1 MTGLRLLGLLIQ
13 DVLRDLLRHRGQY
26 LLAVLTLASGL
37 LLAGGGLLL
46 VESLDRFVG
55 RLEGMAKV
63 VAYAAEGRSL
73 DETAG
78 RLQRDPR
85 FREVRRM
92 SAEENRRRFLSATRE
107 AGLLLESAGQDALPE
122 SLELTLRQDLA
133 SGGKAVEVGES
144 LRGMPGVGDVLVDQ
158 ERLENLQRMA
168 RMLRSAL
175 ATLGT
180 VLLLAAGFATGNVI
194 RMSILAREEEITIMR
209 LVGASESFIR
219 TPLLLEGAFLGLV
232 GACLAPARALRPLA
246 AAVAGRG
253 RPVAPP
259 RGAGAPGLLLLGQ
272 HAPAGLRGGG
282 HRRPGRPLGLLGHP
296 QGPARGG
303 GAHGRGRLKPGRLPS

>member
-1 MTGLRLLGLLIQ
+1 MTSLRLLGLLLR
-13 DVLRDLLRHRGQY
+13 DVLRDLYRHRGQY
-26 LLAVLTLASGL
+26 VLAVLTLASGL

-55 RLEGMAKV
+55 RLEGMSKI

-73 DETAG
+73 DETAA
-78 RLQRDPR
+78 RLKRDPR

-92 SAEENRRRFLSATRE
+92 SASENRNRFLAATRE

-133 SGGKAVEVGES
+133 SGGRAVGVGES

-158 ERLENLQRMA
+158 ERLENLQHVA

-175 ATLGT
+175 ATLGI

-194 RMSILAREEEITIMR
+194 RMSLLAREEEITIMR
-209 LVGASESFIR
+209 LVGASEGFIR
-219 TPLLLEGAFLGLV
+219 TPLLFEGAFLGLGGSLLALLGLFSLWLPLSRGVGGLSPMLVELARLGFFSWGSMFLLAFV
-232 GACLAPARALRPLA
+232 GASTGAL
-246 AAVAGRG
+246 
-253 RPVAPP
+253 
-259 RGAGAPGLLLLGQ
+259 GALWAFWSTRKAQREEEALMEGMG
-272 HAPAGLRGGG
+272 
-282 HRRPGRPLGLLGHP
+282 
-296 QGPARGG
+296 
-303 GAHGRGRLKPGRLPS
+303 

>member
-1 MTGLRLLGLLIQ
+1 VTSLRLLGLLLR
-13 DVLRDLLRHRGQY
+13 DVLRDLYRHRGQY
-26 LLAVLTLASGL
+26 VLAVLTLASGL

-55 RLEGMAKV
+55 RLEGMSKI

-73 DETAG
+73 DETAA
-78 RLQRDPR
+78 RLKRDPR

-92 SAEENRRRFLSATRE
+92 SASENRNRFLAATRE

-133 SGGKAVEVGES
+133 SGGRAVGVGES

-158 ERLENLQRMA
+158 ERLENLQHVA

-175 ATLGT
+175 ATLGI

-194 RMSILAREEEITIMR
+194 RMSLLAREEEITIMR
-209 LVGASESFIR
+209 LVGASEGFIR
-219 TPLLLEGAFLGLV
+219 TPLLFEGAFLGLGGSLLALLGLFSLWLPLSRGVGGLSPMLVELARLGFFSWGSMFLLAFV
-232 GACLAPARALRPLA
+232 GASTGAL
-246 AAVAGRG
+246 
-253 RPVAPP
+253 
-259 RGAGAPGLLLLGQ
+259 GALWAFWSTRKAQREEEALMEGMG
-272 HAPAGLRGGG
+272 
-282 HRRPGRPLGLLGHP
+282 
-296 QGPARGG
+296 
-303 GAHGRGRLKPGRLPS
+303 